1 MVIKRQKSKKLRVI
15 DLNDVRDFMRIL
27 SKLNFKILRLGTI
40 SILLALIEITAL
52 LVLASF
58 VNSTVRGPID
68 AASSAGLISWIKFDS
83 LGFGE
88 QAALC
93 VCIFCIRFVSGLLLQ
108 NFILQQTNQLQVS
121 LRSLLFRHA
130 LDRRSG
136 GFNSSDKASGAMA
149 DVIVRQV
156 TLIGKGIIE
165 PCLRVSGE
173 LVVFLGIITI
183 VVIVSPQL
191 LLLMAAVIA
200 PIVLFYILKFKSLS
214 RKFGQRANCALE
226 DVSEMTAV
234 FCAGWRQLSVP
245 HLRDNAISMLEKYSN
260 HFAINDRRAN
270 LISAAPRYFLELFLS
285 LFLISAVFWIA
296 RSDQM
301 GFEELV
307 FVAGAGLRIL
317 PIITSFSNA
326 LISFQFNRAVLNNV
340 VAIVAP
346 NIDELL
352 DQSKNGFSAPNV
364 GKIDPTSCFISLQNI
379 SFQYTAS
386 KPLFEELNEELVAGD
401 FLLITGKSGA
411 GKTTLMDIICGI
423 RSPSKGA
430 VLFNGS
436 RQQENTAPP
445 MNIFYVP
452 QQPLI
457 VPGTILE
464 NIVMLEATNISDEQK
479 EVAISALKMVGLW
492 DLIENMPQSINS
504 LVGPDGDKISGGQK
518 QRLVIARALFYG
530 AQVFAFDEVVSGLEV
545 DSKREILG
553 LLKDLAKTSKLIIL
567 ISHDTVAEEFA
578 SKFISL

>member
-1 MVIKRQKSKKLRVI
+1 VI
-15 DLNDVRDFMRIL
+15 DLDDVRDFMRIL
-27 SKLNFKILRLGTI
+27 SKLDFKILRLGAT
-40 SILLALIEITAL
+40 SVLLALIEITAL

-58 VNSTVRGPID
+58 VNSTIRGPID
-68 AASSAGLISWIKFDS
+68 VVSSVGVMSWIKFDT

-136 GFNSSDKASGAMA
+136 DFNGSGKASGAMA

-173 LVVFLGIITI
+173 LIVFLGIVTI
-183 VVIVSPQL
+183 ILIVSPQL

-226 DVSEMTAV
+226 GVSEMTAV
-234 FCAGWRQLSVP
+234 FCAGWRQLCVP
-245 HLRDNAISMLEKYSN
+245 DLRDNAIAMLEKHSN
-260 HFAINDRRAN
+260 HFALNDRWAN
-270 LISAAPRYFLELFLS
+270 LISAAPRYFLELFLA

-340 VAIVAP
+340 VAIIAP

-352 DQSKNGFSAPNV
+352 SQSKNGFTSPNV
-364 GKIDPTSCFISLQNI
+364 SKSDPRSCFISLQNI
-379 SFQYTAS
+379 SFQYAGP
-386 KPLFEELNEELVAGD
+386 KLLIEELNEELVTGD
-401 FLLITGKSGA
+401 FLLITGRSGA

-423 RSPSKGA
+423 RSPSKGT
-430 VLFNGS
+430 VLFNGLQ
-436 RQQENTAPP
+436 QQENTAPP
-445 MNIFYVP
+445 VNIFYVP
-452 QQPLI
+452 QQPMI

-464 NIVMLEATNISDEQK
+464 NIVMLETANISDEQK
-479 EVAISALKMVGLW
+479 EAAISALKMVGLW
-492 DLIENMPQSINS
+492 NLVKNMPQSLSS

-518 QRLVIARALFYG
+518 QRLVLARALFYG
-530 AQVFAFDEVVSGLEV
+530 AQVFALDEVVSGLEV
-545 DSKREILG
+545 DSKREILA
-553 LLKDLAKTSKLIIL
+553 LLQGLAKTSKLIVL

-578 SKFISL
+578 SKVISL